1 MTHDGEVGAGTRR
14 DQARARA
21 RSTRARR
28 LGTAGLAFFVL
39 GPVLGLALV
48 VAGVV
53 LALQEVA
60 WWPLAILVAV
70 VIGLVLHRI
79 GLRMLLAAEDART
92 PVDPPP
98 ADSSLDGPAPDQP
111 SPARTNPDS

>member
-28 LGTAGLAFFVL
+28 LGTVGLALFVV

-48 VAGVV
+48 VLGVV
-53 LALQEVA
+53 FAFGDVP
-60 WWPLAILVAV
+60 WWPLAIVIAV
-70 VIGLVLHRI
+70 VIGLVVHRI

-92 PVDPPP
+92 PSDASLAP
-98 ADSSLDGPAPDQP
+98 ADAPVPSVDGPE
-111 SPARTNPDS
+111 SSE